1 MVYPETRIRSRVLR
15 AIFRPLMLGYI
26 YIYIYIYIYMY
37 VYVIYTY
44 MYYSLRGQAM
54 GEKKRDGRSDLAW
67 SVRLNSALD

>member
-1 MVYPETRIRSRVLR
+1 
-15 AIFRPLMLGYI
+15 
-26 YIYIYIYIYMY
+26 
-37 VYVIYTY
+37 